1 MKRVVFYL
9 ILPLVLLALIFTLY
23 FVGTYSS
30 LIFASEIS
38 EQVTDLEKDPQPEFS
53 SPQQMNTAKAKM
65 GVRTDSIQDAYT
77 AEYLSDTS
85 ILYFEGISDMIIALT
100 TGKIDG
106 FMTVATRVPF
116 ILREN
121 EKLAAFEL
129 EGPLDHV
136 AFMSAR
142 TDFSREVLLELD
154 SYILTAK
161 NSGLFEE
168 LYDKWFNAKD
178 TYPQVIDGSQL
189 TDERGIIRYAAQS
202 NMEPTSAMDPTMVG
216 EVLAVIRN
224 LAGEGLT
231 MLIVTHEMKFARDV
245 SSRIFY
251 MDQGIIYE
259 EGAPEDIFDHPRK
272 QRTRIFVKQLRN
284 FHYDIES
291 RNFDFVAVANS
302 LAEFGYRH
310 ALSSAQN
317 LKFQQIFEE
326 MCVSVIL
333 PALPDAGLL
342 LSFDASCAEGG
353 EACEVIMHWEG
364 KRYNPIEEGD
374 ELSMK
379 IALAKTEKANYSYE
393 NESNLIKISF

>member
-1 MKRVVFYL
+1 MIEVRHFRKEYPNVTPLIDVNTTISKGEVVSVIGPSGTGKSTFLRCLNGLERPSSGEILLDGVNIYQDSATITRVRQKMGMVFQSFNL
-9 ILPLVLLALIFTLY
+9 FSHLTIIENTMMAPIDLLGLSRQEAYDEGMRLLKT
-23 FVGTYSS
+23 VG
-30 LIFASEIS
+30 LAE
-38 EQVTDLEKDPQPEFS
+38 
-53 SPQQMNTAKAKM
+53 KAKNYPDELS
-65 GVRTDSIQDAYT
+65 GGQQQRAAIVR
-77 AEYLSDTS
+77 
-85 ILYFEGISDMIIALT
+85 ALA
-100 TGKIDG
+100 
-106 FMTVATRVPF
+106 MRP
-116 ILREN
+116 
-121 EKLAAFEL
+121 
-129 EGPLDHV
+129 
-136 AFMSAR
+136 
-142 TDFSREVLLELD
+142 EVLLFD
-154 SYILTAK
+154 
-161 NSGLFEE
+161 
-168 LYDKWFNAKD
+168 
-178 TYPQVIDGSQL
+178 
-189 TDERGIIRYAAQS
+189 
-202 NMEPTSAMDPTMVG
+202 EPTSALDPTMVG

-364 KRYNPIEEGD
+364 KRFNPIEEGD

-379 IALAKTEKANYSYE
+379 IALAKTEKVNYSYE
-393 NESNLIKISF
+393 NKSNLIKISF